1 MSSEYALIQLLLRTP
16 HLVVDLQRK
25 GVRSKFFKIKNYG
38 KVYKLI
44 YDRHTRLQ
52 SLPTEDELSRLDVKF
67 ETEDIPYTIN
77 HLLENIIQEYK
88 KNLLKD
94 IIRLSSEEVVTENG
108 ADKAEEIL
116 LKGLSLLP
124 NLDKAERSKNI
135 NDLNEDIWDS
145 YIFKEE
151 HKGQITGIPTG
162 FSIFD
167 NHTMGLQPQWLTII
181 SGRNG
186 TGKTWILTKWILNA
200 WAKSNTVAVYSC
212 EMSCMEIAYRV
223 HALATNIPPTKF
235 LKGTLSDNEKEKF
248 KQHLEISKNQP
259 FGKLILNDNPVN
271 MTEIS
276 DDISKINEVNPV
288 DIIFID
294 SAYRMQGPGD
304 SDTTRQAGIARAAK
318 DLAKKYN
325 VPVVCTVQLNRDFA
339 KANSTD
345 KGKEK
350 TTSGGHFVHGTDA
363 WNQDSD
369 IMLVLNQPEVYKPY
383 DYLDFI
389 LQKFRHGQMDEYILE
404 LNLTI
409 PKIDQIDVATAK
421 ARIIGAPPPAT
432 QRGQQIFD
440 MAQKVFQDNENV
452 LEGSD
457 VLTSFMEH
465 RKKLEQK
472 RNLENNNEPPKEIGE

>member
-1 MSSEYALIQLLLRTP
+1 M
-16 HLVVDLQRK
+16 
-25 GVRSKFFKIKNYG
+25 
-38 KVYKLI
+38 
-44 YDRHTRLQ
+44 
-52 SLPTEDELSRLDVKF
+52 
-67 ETEDIPYTIN
+67 
-77 HLLENIIQEYK
+77 
-88 KNLLKD
+88 
-94 IIRLSSEEVVTENG
+94 
-108 ADKAEEIL
+108 
-116 LKGLSLLP
+116 
-124 NLDKAERSKNI
+124 
-135 NDLNEDIWDS
+135 
-145 YIFKEE
+145 
-151 HKGQITGIPTG
+151 
-162 FSIFD
+162 
-167 NHTMGLQPQWLTII
+167 
-181 SGRNG
+181 
-186 TGKTWILTKWILNA
+186 
-200 WAKSNTVAVYSC
+200 
-212 EMSCMEIAYRV
+212 
-223 HALATNIPPTKF
+223 ATNRPPTKF

-389 LQKFRHGQMDEYILE
+389 LQKFRHGQMDEYILC
-404 LNLTI
+404 N
-409 PKIDQIDVATAK
+409 
-421 ARIIGAPPPAT
+421 G
-432 QRGQQIFD
+432 
-440 MAQKVFQDNENV
+440 
-452 LEGSD
+452 
-457 VLTSFMEH
+457 
-465 RKKLEQK
+465 
-472 RNLENNNEPPKEIGE
+472 RNAGRYHKGLCHF